1 MDALTVACVSGGA
14 NLVLGVVAYLIKRA
28 LDANDTRTKALE
40 EKCTEHQKELHLI
53 REMMPTAYVRRDDF
67 KALGDAIFGSLR
79 RIEDKLDNKVD
90 KP

>member
-1 MDALTVACVSGGA
+1 MDPIVLSIGA
-14 NLVLGVVAYLIKRA
+14 NVVLGVVAFLLKRS
-28 LDANDTRTKALE
+28 LDANDSRTKDLE
-40 EKCTEHQKELHLI
+40 DRCDEHQKELHLI